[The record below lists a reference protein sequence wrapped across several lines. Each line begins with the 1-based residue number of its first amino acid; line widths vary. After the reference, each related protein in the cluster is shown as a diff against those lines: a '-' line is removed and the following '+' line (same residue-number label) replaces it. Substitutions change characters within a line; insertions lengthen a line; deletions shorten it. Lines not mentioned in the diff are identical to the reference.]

1 MCPDE
6 EPDDLES
13 DDEEDDDD
21 EEDQDAMEADLDK
34 NEVLRPR
41 SGELQGD
48 RLLNNNYADK
58 TQRAA
63 PAKKKRVSEMEI

>member
-1 MCPDE
+1 
-6 EPDDLES
+6 
-13 DDEEDDDD
+13 
-21 EEDQDAMEADLDK
+21 MEADLDK

-58 TQRAA
+58 TQRVA